1 MKLAEALLERADVQK
16 RIAQLDGRLN
26 NNARVQEGE
35 KPAEDPK
42 ALLKELESLTARLET
57 LAAQIN
63 LTNSRTLIDGES
75 MTCCLARRDARRQQL
90 QLLCSFLDTASSLSD
105 RARMSEIKIVST
117 VNVAA
122 LQKDLDQKS
131 KALRELDGKIQAANW
146 STDLEEN

>member
-1 MKLAEALLERADVQK
+1 MPQLPAGYEELAALVDYSQAHGYKDTSASQVRRVDGS
-16 RIAQLDGRLN
+16 IAWM
-26 NNARVQEGE
+26 
-35 KPAEDPK
+35 
-42 ALLKELESLTARLET
+42 ET

-90 QLLCSFLDTASSLSD
+90 QLLRSFLDTASSLSD